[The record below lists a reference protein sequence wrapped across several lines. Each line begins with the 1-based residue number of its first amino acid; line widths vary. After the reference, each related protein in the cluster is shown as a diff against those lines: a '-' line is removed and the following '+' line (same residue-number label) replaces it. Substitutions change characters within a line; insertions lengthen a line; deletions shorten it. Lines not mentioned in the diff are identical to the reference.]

1 VPMIQNLFG
10 VGVLTMRAST
20 SRSSARI
27 EMGHTSRRAVKTV
40 MECQLG
46 SVMTSLIT
54 ATAMSTWTRS
64 VFWLTTLKTLR
75 QLCKDIGVMLVA
87 A

>member
-1 VPMIQNLFG
+1 MPMILSRFG

-20 SRSSARI
+20 FRSSARI
-27 EMGHTSRRAVKTV
+27 EMGHTSRRAAKTV

-46 SVMTSLIT
+46 SVMTSPIT
-54 ATAMSTWTRS
+54 AIAMSTWTRS
-64 VFWLTTLKTLR
+64 VFWLTTLKTPR
-75 QLCKDIGVMLVA
+75 QPCKDIGVMLVA